1 MQQANRIDAAGGRE
15 ASRLRREQ
23 LVAGK
28 AGLPPAKERVR
39 TGEREAGLP
48 RLAASTAASAA
59 APMPTP
65 VAPAVSVAV
74 GDSANTQPSVTPAM
88 VRPTGGR
95 AASLARR
102 EALVQGKAAL
112 QQVARTQAVV
122 QPSVAPASANT
133 FTSAPASA
141 SRFPTGGRD
150 ASVARRNALVQGKK
164 GLQQIGQTQ
173 GRSVAA
179 SASPSLAAAPAPAT
193 NEGASATSRQMAQAV
208 RANRATFGRGG
219 AAAAREAIGSRIAE
233 PIQYPRKVADTSTY
247 GGGRVTGV
255 RIGRGSNVT
264 GDEPGA
270 TLPVTGSQY
279 YGTEAG
285 FQPRHGGIKVGAVR
299 TEAGL
304 TVTGTM
310 VRSQVEITGDE
321 YNSGVRITGEADQA
335 PQDDLTQGR
344 ERMAYSSAQFQR
356 KSEPHG
362 HSVFG
367 TSLGR
372 AAKSVAPRDRA
383 NALESSEGGLPI
395 SGTAVGRSGR
405 VTGDEDGAHRAITG
419 DQYVSRGRSQPE
431 PAARANAQR
440 DNERIDPVTGSRVN
454 ESATFG
460 GQRVTGV
467 NIEHKR
473 NVTGDEYGATTYLT
487 GTPYVGPGQV
497 PADRHVTASG
507 TTRVTGNTP
516 LNVERVTG
524 TQRGGDRA
532 ITGTAYFRAD
542 PSEPGDQADV
552 KGNVVAEIEQR
563 FSVRSPQR
571 EAQLRKS
578 NVPVPEDVQERITG
592 SFAVGHGKITGNQE
606 FQFKP
611 RVSAEQRES
620 ARQRITGE
628 GRSEGPAIT
637 GGAWGEHG
645 RVTGTD
651 GHFAHER
658 NPSER
663 AGKPQAFA
671 NAALFKGKGNHKAP
685 TQHVTGMVGWSAK
698 TAARVTLS
706 GGAQG

>member
-15 ASRLRREQ
+15 ASRLRRQQ

-28 AGLPPAKERVR
+28 AGLPPARERVR
-39 TGEREAGLP
+39 TGEREASLP
-48 RLAASTAASAA
+48 RVSSSAPAFTVPTPAASAA
-59 APMPTP
+59 P
-65 VAPAVSVAV
+65 VSTVTALEQAPA
-74 GDSANTQPSVTPAM
+74 TPAM

-112 QQVARTQAVV
+112 RQLNRAPAQANVA
-122 QPSVAPASANT
+122 QPSANGFTPAPAA
-133 FTSAPASA
+133 ASP
-141 SRFPTGGRD
+141 SGFPTGGRD

-173 GRSVAA
+173 GGSVAA
-179 SASPSLAAAPAPAT
+179 AAPVNMPVATPAPAT

-219 AAAAREAIGSRIAE
+219 AAAARAAIGSHMAE
-233 PIQYPRKVADTSTY
+233 PIQYPPKVADTSTY

-255 RIGRGSNVT
+255 RIGRGPNVT

-270 TLPVTGSQY
+270 SLPVTGSQY

-285 FQPRHGGIKVGAVR
+285 FQPRHGGVKVGAAR
-299 TEAGL
+299 TERGL
-304 TVTGTM
+304 TVTGTL

-321 YNSGVRITGEADQA
+321 YKSSVRITGEADQA
-335 PQDDLTQGR
+335 PQDDLTPGR
-344 ERMAYSSAQFQR
+344 ERMAYSAAQFQR

-367 TSLGR
+367 TNLGR
-372 AAKSVAPRDRA
+372 AAKSLPTRDRA
-383 NALESSEGGLPI
+383 NALEASEGGLPI
-395 SGTAVGRSGR
+395 SGTAIGRSAR
-405 VTGDEDGAHRAITG
+405 VTGDEEGAHRAITG
-419 DQYVSRGRSQPE
+419 DQYVTRGRGQPE
-431 PAARANAQR
+431 PAARANANR
-440 DNERIDPVTGSRVN
+440 GERIDPVTGSRVC
-454 ESATFG
+454 ESSTFG
-460 GQRVTGV
+460 GQRVTGCNV
-467 NIEHKR
+467 EHKR
-473 NVTGDEYGATTYLT
+473 NVTGDEYGATAYLT

-507 TTRVTGNTP
+507 VARITGNTP
-516 LNVERVTG
+516 LNVGHVTG
-524 TQRGGDRA
+524 TQRGADRA
-532 ITGTAYFRAD
+532 ITGTTYFRAEA
-542 PSEPGDQADV
+542 SEAGDKADA

-571 EAQLRKS
+571 EAQLRQS
-578 NVPVPEDVQERITG
+578 SAPVPEDVQERITG
-592 SFAVGHGKITGNQE
+592 SFAVGRGKITGNQE

-620 ARQRITGE
+620 ARNRITGE
-628 GRSEGPAIT
+628 GRVEGPAIT

-651 GHFAHER
+651 GYIAHER
-658 NPSER
+658 NPSQR
-663 AGKPQAFA
+663 AGKPHGFA
-671 NAALFKGKGNHKAP
+671 SSELFKDKGKHEPSK
-685 TQHVTGMVGWSAK
+685 QMVTGMVGWSAK
-698 TAARVTLS
+698 SAAKVTLS

>member
-15 ASRLRREQ
+15 ASRLRRQQ

-28 AGLPPAKERVR
+28 TGLPPAKERVR
-39 TGEREAGLP
+39 TGEREAALP
-48 RLAASTAASAA
+48 RTGSSVFTA
-59 APMPTP
+59 PTP
-65 VAPAVSVAV
+65 VAMPATPAAPEKNSSEKKS
-74 GDSANTQPSVTPAM
+74 SADTQPSVTPAT

-112 QQVARTQAVV
+112 QQLNRTQAVA
-122 QPSVAPASANT
+122 QPSTFTPAP
-133 FTSAPASA
+133 TSAPASA

-150 ASVARRNALVQGKK
+150 ASIARRNALVQGKK
-164 GLQQIGQTQ
+164 GLQQVGQTQ
-173 GRSVAA
+173 GGSAA
-179 SASPSLAAAPAPAT
+179 PAPASMPAATPAPAT
-193 NEGASATSRQMAQAV
+193 NEGASATSRQFAQAV

-219 AAAAREAIGSRIAE
+219 AAAARALGTPREAQ
-233 PIQYPRKVADTSTY
+233 PIQYPPKVADTSTY

-255 RIGRGSNVT
+255 RIGRGHNVT

-270 TLPVTGSQY
+270 SLPVTGSQY

-299 TEAGL
+299 TEGGL

-310 VRSQVEITGDE
+310 VRSQVAVTGDE
-321 YNSGVRITGEADQA
+321 YNSGARITGEADQG

-344 ERMAYSSAQFQR
+344 ERMAYSSTQFQR

-367 TSLGR
+367 TNLGR
-372 AAKSVAPRDRA
+372 AAKSVPTRDR
-383 NALESSEGGLPI
+383 NSALEASEGGLPI

-405 VTGDEDGAHRAITG
+405 VTGDEEGAHRAITG
-419 DQYVSRGRSQPE
+419 DQYVTRGRGQPE
-431 PAARANAQR
+431 PAARANAHR
-440 DNERIDPVTGSRVN
+440 GDERIDPVTGSRVC
-454 ESATFG
+454 ESSTFG
-460 GQRVTGV
+460 GQRVTGCNV
-467 NIEHKR
+467 EHTR
-473 NVTGDEYGATTYLT
+473 NVTGDEYGATAYLT

-497 PADRHVTASG
+497 PADRHVSASG
-507 TTRVTGNTP
+507 TARITGNLP
-516 LNVERVTG
+516 LNVEHVTG
-524 TQRGGDRA
+524 TQRGGERA
-532 ITGTAYFRAD
+532 ITGTTYFRA
-542 PSEPGDQADV
+542 EPNEDKSDA
-552 KGNVVAEIEQR
+552 KANVVAGIEQR

-578 NVPVPEDVQERITG
+578 SAPVPEDVQERITG

-620 ARQRITGE
+620 ARNRLTGE

-658 NPSER
+658 NPSQR

-671 NAALFKGKGNHKAP
+671 NATVFKGKGNHEPP